1 MANES
6 IGTGIKLKFN
16 TAQIITIVVL
26 IITLVVTFVSK
37 ADNAAVQ
44 RNSTEI
50 KLIQQ
55 QIDMQYETIIYKL
68 ERIQKRIDEKDQK

>member
-6 IGTGIKLKFN
+6 TGTGIKLKFN